1 MSAVIC
7 LKFSSFVTL
16 YDFTMKYRHLFLV
29 SFLFLFASTVVLAQ
43 RKHPLLIPCK
53 QKLGFKH
60 FITKTP
66 WRVQLAWNL
75 VDDDGKP
82 FNNLFDVKNSWNFP
96 PYPTK
101 LAVEKELNNNWNL
114 ELAFAYNNYKAG
126 KTINGEVL
134 TADKSF
140 FSIDINAKYILTKKY
155 AIEPFLFAGF
165 GYTQRATNKYNNT
178 ATFNLGLGATIWILD
193 NQLGINLQ
201 GSGKFGLQ
209 SPLISTGSNYL
220 QHSIGV
226 VYKFSGNNKRL
237 KAARI
242 YLKRIYVK

>member
-1 MSAVIC
+1 
-7 LKFSSFVTL
+7 
-16 YDFTMKYRHLFLV
+16 V

-75 VDDDGKP
+75 VDDDGRAYSH
-82 FNNLFDVKNSWNFP
+82 LFDVKNSWNFP
-96 PYPTK
+96 PYPAK

-114 ELAFAYNNYKAG
+114 ELAFAYNKYKAG
-126 KTINGEVL
+126 KTINGDVL
-134 TADKSF
+134 TSDKSI
-140 FSIDINAKYILTKKY
+140 FSIDLNAKYILTKKY
-155 AIEPFLFAGF
+155 LVEPFLLAGL
-165 GYTQRATNKYNNT
+165 GYTNRSTVRYAQTG
-178 ATFNLGLGATIWILD
+178 TFNLGIGATVWVLD

-201 GSGKFGLQ
+201 GTGKFGLDA
-209 SPLISTGSNYL
+209 PLKTLSNYL

-242 YLKRIYVK
+242 SLKRIYMK

>member
-1 MSAVIC
+1 MVIC
-7 LKFSSFVTL
+7 FKFSSFVIL
-16 YDFTMKYRHLFLV
+16 YDFTMKYKRLFLV

-75 VDDDGKP
+75 VDDDGRAYSH
-82 FNNLFDVKNSWNFP
+82 LFDVKNSWNFP
-96 PYPTK
+96 PYPAK

-114 ELAFAYNNYKAG
+114 ELAFAYNKYKAG
-126 KTINGEVL
+126 KTINGDVL
-134 TADKSF
+134 TSDKSI
-140 FSIDINAKYILTKKY
+140 FSIDLNAKYILTKKY
-155 AIEPFLFAGF
+155 LVEPFLLAGL
-165 GYTQRATNKYNNT
+165 GYTNRSTVRYAQTG
-178 ATFNLGLGATIWILD
+178 TFNLGIGATVWVLD

-201 GSGKFGLQ
+201 GTGKFGLDA
-209 SPLISTGSNYL
+209 PLKTLSNYL

-242 YLKRIYVK
+242 SLKRIYMK